1 MAAGAT
7 RFVGISPLW
16 ARLVLVV
23 MVVATAALLVLAM
36 PMEGMDTSGPGKQ
49 GDLETYSRVVERLRG
64 GEDYYPALHAELLAA
79 DYGTRS
85 VFNWR
90 PPFFLSMIALLP
102 SEEWARGVLVALA
115 AIGLGLG
122 AWVARRGGTLV
133 TTGVTV
139 ALLVAGLLSAMVPRA
154 ELACEV
160 WAGVLIL
167 ISASAYGL
175 NFRWLGLAAALLALL
190 TREIAAPYVVVC
202 VVLALGQRRWAEIG
216 AWAIGLI
223 GFAIYYGWH
232 TLTVLSLI
240 GPADRAYPE
249 GWLQFGGLGFDLGT
263 ATFNGLFL
271 LLPVW
276 VTALY
281 LPLAL
286 LGLCGWSAKGAV
298 QLAAAVLGFLVLFAC
313 FGKPDN
319 LYWGS
324 MYTPL
329 LALGLP
335 WALPALRDLWTA
347 ATPRQAAVA

>member
-7 RFVGISPLW
+7 RFAGLSPVA
-16 ARLVLVV
+16 ARLVLAVL
-23 MVVATAALLVLAM
+23 ALAIAALLALSM

-49 GDLETYSRVVERLRG
+49 GDLETYGKVVERLRD
-64 GEDYYPALHAELLAA
+64 GEAYYPALHAELLAG

-90 PPFFLSMIALLP
+90 PPFFLSMIALFP
-102 SEEWARGVLVALA
+102 SDEIARGALMALA
-115 AIGLGLG
+115 ALGLGLG
-122 AWVARRGGTLV
+122 VWFAARSGAGVA
-133 TTGVTV
+133 GV
-139 ALLVAGLLSAMVPRA
+139 AAAGLLLAAGLVSAVVPKA
-154 ELACEV
+154 DLACEV

-175 NFRWLGLAAALLALL
+175 NLRWLGIGAALLALL

-202 VVLALGQRRWAEIG
+202 VVLALRERRWTEIG
-216 AWAIGLI
+216 GWAVGLI
-223 GFAIYYGWH
+223 GFAAYYAWH
-232 TLTVLSLI
+232 ALTVLSLI

-271 LLPVW
+271 LAPVW
-276 VTALY
+276 AVALY

-286 LGLCGWSAKGAV
+286 LGLLGGKATARM
-298 QLAAAVLGFLVLFAC
+298 AATVLSFLVLFAC

-324 MYTPL
+324 LYTPL

-335 WALPALRDLWTA
+335 WLVPALRDLWA
-347 ATPRQAAVA
+347 AALGRNTVAA

>member
-7 RFVGISPLW
+7 RFAGISPMA
-16 ARLVLVV
+16 ARLALAVLLVV
-23 MVVATAALLVLAM
+23 TAALLVLSM

-64 GEDYYPALHAELLAA
+64 GEAYYPALHAELLAG
-79 DYGTRS
+79 DYGTRA

-90 PPFFLSMIALLP
+90 PPFFLSMIALFP
-102 SEEWARGVLVALA
+102 SEEMARGVLMALA
-115 AIGLGLG
+115 AAGLGLG
-122 AWVARRGGTLV
+122 TWFAARNGGGVAV
-133 TTGVTV
+133 VAATG
-139 ALLVAGLLSAMVPRA
+139 LLLAAGLVSAVVPRA

-160 WAGVLIL
+160 WAGVLTL
-167 ISASAYGL
+167 ISASSYGL
-175 NFRWLGLAAALLALL
+175 RLRWLGLGAALLALL
-190 TREIAAPYVVVC
+190 TREIATPYVVVC
-202 VVLALGQRRWAEIG
+202 LVLALRERRWAEIG
-216 AWAIGLI
+216 AWAIGLV

-232 TLTVLSLI
+232 ALTVLSLI
-240 GPADRAYPE
+240 GPSDRAYPE

-281 LPLAL
+281 LPLGL
-286 LGLCGWSAKGAV
+286 LGLVGDRSSARM
-298 QLAAAVLGFLVLFAC
+298 AASVLGFLVLFAC
-313 FGKPDN
+313 VGKPDN

-324 MYTPL
+324 LYTPL

-335 WALPALRDLWTA
+335 WAWPALRDLWRVAVGRKTVA
-347 ATPRQAAVA
+347 A

>member
-1 MAAGAT
+1 MVLSTT
-7 RFVGISPLW
+7 RFAGISPLP
-16 ARLVLVV
+16 ARLVLAVLA
-23 MVVATAALLVLAM
+23 VATVLLLVLAA

-49 GDLETYSRVVERLRG
+49 GDLITYGKVVDRLRA
-64 GEDYYPALHAELLAA
+64 GEPYHQALHEELLAG

-90 PPFFLSMIALLP
+90 PPFFLSMIALFP
-102 SEEWARGVLVALA
+102 SNLWARAALMVLAALA
-115 AIGLGLG
+115 LGLG
-122 AWVARRGGTLV
+122 SWLAGRSGGLVAV
-133 TTGVTV
+133 GVTA
-139 ALLVAGLLSAMVPRA
+139 ALLAMGLVSALVPQA

-160 WAGVLIL
+160 WAGALIL

-175 NFRWLGLAAALLALL
+175 NIRWLGVVAAVLALL
-190 TREIAAPYVVVC
+190 TREIAAVYVIVC
-202 VVLALGQRRWAEIG
+202 VVLAVRQRRWREVG
-216 AWAIGLI
+216 AWVGALC
-223 GFAIYYGWH
+223 GFAVYYGWH
-232 TLTVLSLI
+232 ALTVLSLI

-281 LPLAL
+281 LPLAI
-286 LGLCGWSAKGAV
+286 LGLIGWHSAARM
-298 QLAAAVLGFLVLFAC
+298 AATVLGFLVLFAL

-335 WALPALRDLWTA
+335 WALPALRDLWAA
-347 ATPRQAAVA
+347 ATARKVIAT

>member
-1 MAAGAT
+1 MTAGAT
-7 RFVGISPLW
+7 RFVGISPVA
-16 ARLVLVV
+16 ARLVLGVL
-23 MVVATAALLVLAM
+23 VAVTALLLLLAM

-64 GEDYYPALHAELLAA
+64 GEAYYSALHTELLAA

-102 SEEWARGVLVALA
+102 SEEWARGVLMALA
-115 AIGLGLG
+115 AVGLGLG

-133 TTGVTV
+133 TAGVTT
-139 ALLVAGLLSAMVPRA
+139 ALLAAGLLSAVVPRA

-175 NFRWLGLAAALLALL
+175 SLRWLGLAAALLALL
-190 TREIAAPYVVVC
+190 TREIAAPYAVVC
-202 VVLALGQRRWAEIG
+202 VVLALRERRWAETG
-216 AWAIGLI
+216 AWAVGLI

-232 TLTVLSLI
+232 ALTVLSLI

-286 LGLCGWSAKGAV
+286 LGLVGWSAKGA
-298 QLAAAVLGFLVLFAC
+298 LRMAASVLGFLVLFAC

-335 WALPALRDLWTA
+335 WALPALSDLWGA
-347 ATPRQAAVA
+347 ALGRRAAVV